1 VGKKGMPIYGKQ
13 ENKQK
18 QEKPPPETVWKRKK
32 KN

>member
-13 ENKQK
+13 ENNQK
-18 QEKPPPETVWKRKK
+18 QEEPPLETVWKRKK